1 VLESLIKSG
10 ALDSTSAPR
19 RAMLA
24 LLDRAMAVGQKAQA
38 DAMLG
43 QGSIF
48 DLGGPSDEP
57 AHRHHPPITGDEFD
71 RGELLAFEKE
81 TLGLYITSH
90 PLADVRD
97 QLRRKVDTPIRD
109 LPGRPE
115 GSSVTVGGL
124 IAGMR
129 TLVSKSGQ
137 PMAFLRLD
145 DSVSQV
151 EVVVFNSTYAQA
163 REFLHED
170 AVILVKGR
178 VERQGEGETK
188 VKAFEVLPFDAVPL
202 VGEVRLRVDARTA
215 PATFIDDL
223 ARVIKDFPGE
233 SPVVVDVDTSDGRK
247 RLRLGPGYKVRPAPD
262 FFAEV
267 RVLGSEAQLV

>member
-1 VLESLIKSG
+1 
-10 ALDSTSAPR
+10 
-19 RAMLA
+19 
-24 LLDRAMAVGQKAQA
+24 
-38 DAMLG
+38 MLG

-48 DLGGPSDEP
+48 DLGGPADEP
-57 AHRHHPPITGDEFD
+57 GQHHHPPITGDEFD
-71 RGELLAFEKE
+71 RADLLAFEKE

-97 QLRRKVDTPIRD
+97 QLRRKVDTQLRD
-109 LPGRPE
+109 LGGRPD
-115 GSSVTVGGL
+115 GAAVTIGGL

-137 PMAFLRLD
+137 PMAFVRLD

-151 EVVVFNSTYAQA
+151 EVVVFNSTYAAA
-163 REFLHED
+163 REYLRED

-178 VERQGEGETK
+178 VERKDEGETK
-188 VKAFEVLPFDAVPL
+188 IKAFEVMPFDAVPL
-202 VGEVRLRVDARTA
+202 VGEVQLRVDARTA

-223 ARVIKDFPGE
+223 ARVIRDFPGE
-233 SPVVVDVDTSDGRK
+233 SPVVVDVDTSEGRK
-247 RLRLGPGYKVRPAPD
+247 RLRLGPGYKVRPVPD